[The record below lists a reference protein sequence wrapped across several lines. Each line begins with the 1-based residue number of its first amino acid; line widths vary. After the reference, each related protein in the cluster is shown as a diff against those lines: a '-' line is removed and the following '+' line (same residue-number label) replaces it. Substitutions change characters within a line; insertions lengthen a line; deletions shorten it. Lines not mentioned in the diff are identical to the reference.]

1 MRMIRALLFLLTL
14 ALVTAPGAAQEFN
27 ASTFR
32 GLTLREIGPAL
43 TSGRIADFAVNP
55 ENPSQYYVAVA
66 SGGVW
71 KTDDHGVTF
80 RPIFD
85 GQGSYSIGVV
95 TLDPSNPHVVWVGT
109 GENNAQRAVA
119 YGDGVYRSRDGGR
132 SWEHVGLENSEHI
145 GKILVDPRDSDV
157 VWVAAQGPV
166 WSSGGD
172 RGLYKTTDG
181 GESWNKVLDIS
192 EHTGVTDLVMDP
204 RDPDVLI
211 AAAWQRQRKVWTLV
225 SGGPESGL
233 FKTTDGGE
241 SWEELTRGLPTSV
254 DVGRYGLC
262 QSPANPDYIYAIVEA
277 QYDAGGFYRSTDRG
291 QSWMKVNDYTSRGNY
306 YQEII
311 CDPVDPERVFSMDTY
326 SQVTTDGGATFDRFP
341 LPHRHVDDHALW
353 IDPHDTDHMIIGGDG
368 GVYETWSNGRSWHFK
383 RNLPVT
389 QFYKVVTDNDAPFY
403 NVYGGTQD
411 NWSMGGPSRTLDRSG
426 IANSDWIVTN
436 GGDGFESAVD
446 PLNPDIVYA
455 QSQYGNLVRY
465 DRKSG
470 QSVFIQPQPTQEGE
484 ALRWNWDAPLLISP
498 HSNTRLYFAA
508 NKLFRSDDRGAS
520 WTAIS
525 GDLSAG
531 IDRNEIPIMGRVWG
545 MDAVGKN
552 ASTSIYG
559 NIVTVTES
567 PVQEDLLYVGTDDGL
582 IQMTENAGGEWTRY
596 GEFPGVPERTYVN
609 MVLASAHDAG
619 TVYAAFN
626 NHKNGDF
633 TPYLL
638 KSTDMGANWTSIAG
652 DLPERGSVYA
662 IAEDPVEADLLF
674 AGTEFGVFF
683 SRNGGEQWMEISGLP
698 PIAVRDLDIQ
708 KREND
713 LVLATFGRGFWV
725 LDDYSPLR
733 HATPEV
739 LEREAHIFP
748 IRNPLLYIQQ
758 NRQRGEQGADYFYAD
773 NPPFG
778 AVITYF
784 VKEDVETLEEAR
796 RAAEREAVQA
806 GEPVEYP
813 PFEEMRAEDLED
825 EPYLLFTITDDEG
838 EMVRRIPAR
847 DGAGIRRIVWD
858 LRHPSSSPVGEGA
871 DFNPYSEGPDGPYV
885 APGTY
890 QVTLSRVVNGEA
902 SELVGDPVAFQVV
915 PLNNA
920 TLATD
925 DRDAL
930 LAFQMEADALMALVR
945 TASEQMQDIRGR
957 LGTLK
962 TAIQRSPK
970 LPITA
975 LEEAR
980 ELEVRAAELR
990 IELVGDRSVAARQFE
1005 TPPSISERIGG
1016 VLYSSFGATSAPT
1029 GQQREQLRIA
1039 EEDFAQLRP
1048 RIQGL
1053 LEDLGALEQRMREMG
1068 GPLLPGGGN

>member
-1 MRMIRALLFLLTL
+1 MSTSRASLMLL
-14 ALVTAPGAAQEFN
+14 ALALFAGPGGAQEYN
-27 ASTFR
+27 RSTFS

-55 ENPSQYYVAVA
+55 EDPSQYYVAGA
-66 SGGVW
+66 AGGVW

-95 TLDPSNPHVVWVGT
+95 TLDPNNPHVVWVGT

-119 YGDGVYRSRDGGR
+119 YGDGVYKSKDGGR
-132 SWEHVGLENSEHI
+132 SWKHMGLESSEHI
-145 GKILVDPRDSDV
+145 GKIIVDPRDSDV

-192 EHTGVTDLVMDP
+192 ENTGVTDMVMDP
-204 RDPDVLI
+204 RNPDVVI

-233 FKTTDGGE
+233 YKTTDGGE

-262 QSPANPDYIYAIVEA
+262 LSPANPDYIYAVVEA

-291 QSWMKVNDYTSRGNY
+291 ESWRKVNDYTSRGNY
-306 YQEII
+306 YQELT
-311 CDPVDPERVFSMDTY
+311 CDPLDPERVFSVDTY
-326 SQVTTDGGATFDRFP
+326 TQVTTDGGATFNRFP

-353 IDPHDTDHMIIGGDG
+353 IDPYDTDHMLIGGDG
-368 GVYETWSNGRSWHFK
+368 GVYETWSNGQSWHFK
-383 RNLPVT
+383 RNLPIT

-411 NWSMGGPSRTLDRSG
+411 NWSLGGPSRTLDRSG

-470 QSVFIQPQPTQEGE
+470 QAVFIQPQPTEEGE

-508 NKLFRSDDRGAS
+508 NKLFRSDDRGSS

-525 GDLSAG
+525 GDLSAQ
-531 IDRNEIPIMGRVWG
+531 IDRNQIPIMGRVWG

-596 GEFPGVPERTYVN
+596 DEFPGVPERTYVN

-633 TPYLL
+633 KPYLL
-638 KSTDMGANWTSIAG
+638 KSTDMGATWTSIAD

-662 IAEDPVEADLLF
+662 IAEDPVEPNLLF
-674 AGTEFGVFF
+674 VGTEFGVFF
-683 SRNGGEQWMEISGLP
+683 SRDGGGQWIELGGLP
-698 PIAVRDLDIQ
+698 PIAVRDLAIQ
-708 KREND
+708 EREND

-725 LDDYSPLR
+725 LDDYTPLR
-733 HATPEV
+733 HARPDV
-739 LEREAHIFP
+739 LAKTAHIFP
-748 IRNPLLYIQQ
+748 VRDALLYIQQ
-758 NRQRGEQGADYFYAD
+758 NRQRGEQGGDYFYAD

-778 AVITYF
+778 AVITYY
-784 VKEDVETLEEAR
+784 VKDDVQTMEEAR

-813 PFEEMRAEDLED
+813 SFEEMRAEDME
-825 EPYLLFTITDDEG
+825 EGPYLLFTITDDQG
-838 EMVRRIPAR
+838 EIVRRIPAR
-847 DGAGIRRIVWD
+847 DGTGIRRMSWD
-858 LRHPSSSPVGEGA
+858 LRYASTSPVGEVS
-871 DFNPYSEGPDGPYV
+871 DFNPQNAGPDGPFV

-890 QVTLSRVVNGEA
+890 RVTLSRVVDGTPT
-902 SELVGDPVAFQVV
+902 ELVGDPVSFQVV

-930 LAFQMEADALMALVR
+930 LAFQVEADALMAQVR
-945 TASEQMQDIRGR
+945 TASNQMRDIGR
-957 LGTLK
+957 RLATLR
-962 TAIQRSPK
+962 TAIQRSPQ
-970 LPITA
+970 LPISA

-980 ELEVRAAELR
+980 SLEKRAAELN
-990 IELVGDRSVAARQFE
+990 IELTGDRSVASRQFE
-1005 TPPSISERIGG
+1005 TPPSISDRVGG

-1039 EEDFAQLRP
+1039 EEDLSELRP
-1048 RIQGL
+1048 RIQSL
-1053 LEDLGALEQRMREMG
+1053 MEEVAALEERLIGMG
-1068 GPLLPGGGN
+1068 GPLLPGG